1 MTVAVLRYSV
11 LRIAIFIA
19 SLVVLSL
26 LGVRESVLMF
36 VLAALISLILSYLL
50 LGGPRDQLAQELANR
65 IEGRVRRKQS
75 GSELDAATEDAA
87 VDAAQR
93 RSTERESTQRQ
104 ADAEQDG
111 EGQL

>member
-50 LGGPRDQLAQELANR
+50 LGGPRDQLAQELASR
-65 IEGRVRRKQS
+65 VEGRVKRRHA
-75 GSELDAATEDAA
+75 GADEAAEDAA
-87 VDAAQR
+87 VEAAERDSALRNDAG
-93 RSTERESTQRQ
+93 
-104 ADAEQDG
+104 EQG
-111 EGQL
+111 EPR

>member
-26 LGVRESVLMF
+26 LGVRKSVLMF

-50 LGGPRDQLAQELANR
+50 LRGPRDQLAQELADR
-65 IEGRVRRKQS
+65 VERRVRS
-75 GSELDAATEDAA
+75 GRGEDEVAEDAA
-87 VDAAQR
+87 VDAALD
-93 RSTERESTQRQ
+93 SAERDRDQ
-104 ADAEQDG
+104 
-111 EGQL
+111 